1 MGSIKKRAK
10 DSYWG
15 RWERKFEKGGGNKMM
30 REQSTSATSS
40 AMTTSM
46 WSLFGW
52 PTDTYSNNSPF
63 FLSLSLFSVFPS
75 RRKVQKADT
84 GDGFC
89 GICWH
94 RLIRKRERGG
104 ETYKETQRRGESKKS
119 CGGNT
124 VAACGS
130 SFPLESGKCRC
141 APLTWSLRGHMI
153 SRPRYAEVYGSLLL
167 PGLWKNWREEK
178 KVLFFF
184 FFSNMLRTVNMS
196 RSTPNVFSTSNVTQ
210 MTVLFSFSPE
220 SDKPVV
226 RLPSNISSIY
236 FTLVPGLSEIK

>member
-1 MGSIKKRAK
+1 MGEEV
-10 DSYWG
+10 
-15 RWERKFEKGGGNKMM
+15 WEAGGVGKWDDEGAEYVCHILRHDYKHVEPIWLANWHIF
-30 REQSTSATSS
+30 QQQ
-40 AMTTSM
+40 
-46 WSLFGW
+46 
-52 PTDTYSNNSPF
+52 PF
-63 FLSLSLFSVFPS
+63 FFSLSLFSVFPS

-104 ETYKETQRRGESKKS
+104 GETYKETQRRGESKKS

-130 SFPLESGKCRC
+130 SFPLESGKSRC

-153 SRPRYAEVYGSLLL
+153 GRPRYAEVYGSSLL

-178 KVLFFF
+178 RVLFFF
-184 FFSNMLRTVNMS
+184 QTCCVQLTWVSQHAEC
-196 RSTPNVFSTSNVTQ
+196 VFHIKCNTDDCLVQLLSWIRQ
-210 MTVLFSFSPE
+210 AGGPLALEHFLYLFYISAG
-220 SDKPVV
+220 PV
-226 RLPSNISSIY
+226 RNKI
-236 FTLVPGLSEIK
+236 EHDDH